1 MRDYKAYCFD
11 LDGTVYR
18 GKEGIPSAI
27 AFIHRLQQAGIEPF
41 YVTNNASKTRI
52 QLQEA
57 LMAVGVSAP
66 LDHIYSSALVTAKYV
81 ALHFTGKKVAMM
93 GSDGIRQALHDE
105 GIEPVEDNPEV
116 FVMGIDRNL
125 NYMALARATVFVQ
138 RGATFIAT
146 NQDIKFPT
154 EYGFLPGNG
163 SFARLVGD
171 VADVE
176 PIYIGK
182 PSVAILEVIAIEHGF
197 SKEDMVM
204 IGDNYDTDIMCGIN
218 FGCDTIHVNT
228 GVTPT
233 KIVLEKEQ
241 LTYIYR
247 RYIIRKGCYAKN
259 SITSF

>member
-1 MRDYKAYCFD
+1 MKQYKAYCFD

-18 GKEGIPSAI
+18 GKEGIPSAV

-41 YVTNNASKTRI
+41 YVTNNSSKTRE
-52 QLQEA
+52 QLQDA
-57 LMAVGVSAP
+57 LLSIGVKAP
-66 LDHIYSSALVTAKYV
+66 LEHIYSSALVTAKYV
-81 ALHFTGKKVAMM
+81 ALNFPGKKVAMM
-93 GSDGIRQALHDE
+93 GTDGIRQALLNE
-105 GIEPVEDNPEV
+105 NIVPVEDEPDV
-116 FVMGIDRNL
+116 FVMGIDRTL
-125 NYMALARATVFVQ
+125 DYMALARATIFVQ
-138 RGATFIAT
+138 KGAIFIAT

-163 SFARLVGD
+163 SFARLVGE

-182 PSVAILEVIAIEHGF
+182 PSPAMLEMIAIEHRF
-197 SKEDMVM
+197 AKEDMVM

-233 KIVLEKEQ
+233 KVVLEKECRP
-241 LTYIYR
+241 TYVVDVL
-247 RYIIRKGCYAKN
+247 K
-259 SITSF
+259 

>member
-1 MRDYKAYCFD
+1 MREYKAYCFD

-18 GKEGIPSAI
+18 GKKGIASAI
-27 AFIHRLQQAGIEPF
+27 TFIQRLQQAGNEPF
-41 YVTNNASKTRI
+41 YVTNNASKTRE

-57 LMAVGVSAP
+57 LMAVGIHAP
-66 LDHIYSSALVTAKYV
+66 LEHIYSSALVTAKYV
-81 ALHFTGKKVAMM
+81 AIHFKDKKVAMM
-93 GSDGIRQALHDE
+93 GSDGLRQALLE
-105 GIEPVEDNPEV
+105 AGIKPVEDEPEV
-116 FVMGIDRNL
+116 FVMGIDRKL
-125 NYMALARATVFVQ
+125 DYMALAKAALFIQ
-138 RGATFIAT
+138 KGAIFIAT

-163 SFARLVGD
+163 SFARLIGD

-182 PSVAILEVIAIEHGF
+182 PSSAILDIIAIEHGF
-197 SKEDMVM
+197 SKEEMVM

-233 KIVLEKEQ
+233 NVVLEKEQ
-241 LTYIYR
+241 QPTYIVD
-247 RYIIRKGCYAKN
+247 
-259 SITSF
+259 TL